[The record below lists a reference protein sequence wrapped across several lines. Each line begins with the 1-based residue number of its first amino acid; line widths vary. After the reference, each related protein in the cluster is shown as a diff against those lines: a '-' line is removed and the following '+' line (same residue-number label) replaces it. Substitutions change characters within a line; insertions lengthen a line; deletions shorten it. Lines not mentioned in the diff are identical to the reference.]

1 MPLPDL
7 RARFSLLPRC
17 CRYEPTARL
26 SAAAALAHPW
36 FGQSAPLTA
45 ISSTVASIG
54 KVAVKVTE
62 SVDDG
67 WLERQ
72 VVRNGTREAGGFT
85 EAYLMEEGLSDG
97 TRKRG
102 DDDLPPALAGAS
114 NTIAWWQSRQ
124 AQVQARL
131 SRRRAVQAV
140 KTIAEGGK
148 KAASKMRLFDLAGVR
163 GGGGG
168 GGSKG
173 GDK

>member
-1 MPLPDL
+1 M
-7 RARFSLLPRC
+7 
-17 CRYEPTARL
+17 
-26 SAAAALAHPW
+26 
-36 FGQSAPLTA
+36 
-45 ISSTVASIG
+45 
-54 KVAVKVTE
+54 AVKVGE

-85 EAYLMEEGLSDG
+85 EAYLMEEGLSGG
-97 TRKRG
+97 TRRAG
-102 DDDLPPALAGAS
+102 EDDLPPALAGAS

-148 KAASKMRLFDLAGVR
+148 KAASKLRLFDLAGVR
-163 GGGGG
+163 GGS
-168 GGSKG
+168 GSKG